1 MKLISLELCNPR
13 RKTTEIHSMGFEID
27 LKLNY
32 KIIPK
37 IEINPNYEILP
48 NRNNPYITISS

>member
-27 LKLNY
+27 LNLNY

-37 IEINPNYEILP
+37 IEINSNYEILP
-48 NRNNPYITISS
+48 N